1 MYFIRFSIIFTHPS
15 ISPDIAVPLGVNT
28 KREQKVKECS
38 KPLKLYSKEF
48 GQNEE
53 LITRIK
59 RILSGYPCDTLSPL
73 VRKDGTSVI

>member
-1 MYFIRFSIIFTHPS
+1 LKNAFLQFPKDLEIPLIFIHRLCLDEIDINSTEAMLFTHPS

-48 GQNEE
+48 GQF
-53 LITRIK
+53 R
-59 RILSGYPCDTLSPL
+59 
-73 VRKDGTSVI
+73 